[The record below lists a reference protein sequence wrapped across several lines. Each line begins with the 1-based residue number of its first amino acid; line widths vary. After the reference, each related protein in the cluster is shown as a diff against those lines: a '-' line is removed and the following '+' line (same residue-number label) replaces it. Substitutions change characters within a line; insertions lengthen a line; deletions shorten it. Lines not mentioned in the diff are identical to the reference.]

1 MNREGW
7 ALVGDDC
14 LVQVA
19 GKSSHL
25 SVLVWERWWALDDC
39 KRYTSI
45 VNVIRWIWVKNIHD
59 RKTFV
64 ITHQFK

>member
-7 ALVGDDC
+7 AFVGDDC

-25 SVLVWERWWALDDC
+25 SVLVWERLWALDDC
-39 KRYTSI
+39 KTTIQQLMRPGGSSLITLEMG
-45 VNVIRWIWVKNIHD
+45 VKD
-59 RKTFV
+59 Y
-64 ITHQFK
+64 ITE